1 MNKRLKTPS
10 AAALLLLTSST
21 LYASEYL
28 VDDSMFPPRD
38 SAKEQLGKLLMY
50 DKILSGNKNIS
61 CATCHHPLT
70 WTGDG
75 LSLPIGEGGQGLG
88 IGRNTG
94 SGSEAITERVPRNA
108 PHIFNLGAH
117 EFQALF
123 HDGRVSTDNTQS
135 SGFQS
140 PAEEQ
145 LPIGLD
151 NVLAVQAM
159 FPVTSAAEMAGQ
171 TGENE
176 VANATAINQ
185 LGGSGGVWDIIAN
198 RLQDIPEYVSLFSQA
213 FDDINTADDI
223 TYVHAAN
230 AIAAFEASAWRC
242 TDSPFDRYFQKEAL
256 TADYQQASSVAS
268 ADSITGAQLFYGKAG
283 CSSCH
288 SGPFQTDQQYH
299 AIGVPQIGPGKGDN
313 LPGYF
318 DGRDDFGREQVT
330 GDSSDRYKFRTP
342 TLRQV
347 ALTGPWGH
355 DGAFSTLEAMVRHH
369 LDATNSLHSYDT
381 AQALLTSRLDLDALD
396 FIAHNDTNRR
406 NAIADAIE
414 IQPVELTDDEINQ
427 LLDFLHA
434 LTDTQCLD
442 LRSTAPLSVPTG
454 LPLYD

>member
-10 AAALLLLTSST
+10 AAALLLLASST

-381 AQALLTSRLDLDALD
+381 AQALLPSRLDLDALD